1 MKAGRTLTELAA
13 EVERQANAQRDFV
26 APSRSVS
33 MIVDAAAMQEFSRLM
48 SQPARR
54 RNTEGE
60 VTDATLAQSPTRIV
74 GLDGSN
80 KFGIRPFAHGQ
91 IAEKVGIPKR
101 YYDRMATEA
110 PELLTANVNHWMST
124 SDDRRMFRI
133 LDGNL
138 RAFLSDRYQRMDYF
152 DFLEAVLPLVKAAD
166 LDIVSCQ
173 VTDRKLYLKCTNQRM
188 EGKVVG
194 DVVQA
199 GIIFS
204 NSEVGCG
211 RLNIQTMVMV
221 LRCTNGMCGE
231 SVLGKYHLGRAQG
244 DDKVQEMLRDTTKAH
259 EEQVTWE
266 QVHDVTEHVL
276 GHRDWFDKQLQVYN
290 AAAGQKITGDP
301 VGAVVELQKQ
311 MKVTEKARSGIMRH
325 LIEGGDLS
333 KWGVSNAITRYSQDV
348 ADYDEAS
355 DLERMGQTVIELPKQ
370 AWEKIAN
377 AEPVAA

>member
-1 MKAGRTLTELAA
+1 
-13 EVERQANAQRDFV
+13 
-26 APSRSVS
+26 

-48 SQPARR
+48 SQPSRR
-54 RNTEGE
+54 RAEDE
-60 VTDATLAQSPTRIV
+60 VSDITLGQSPVRIT
-74 GLDGSN
+74 GLDGSAN
-80 KFGIRPFAHGQ
+80 FGIRPFAHGQ
-91 IAEKVGIPKR
+91 VAEKVGIPKR

-110 PELLTANVNHWMST
+110 PQLLVENVNHWLHNT
-124 SDDRRMFRI
+124 DDRRMFRT

-138 RAFLSDRYQRMDYF
+138 RAFLSDRYQRLDYF
-152 DFLEAVLPLVKAAD
+152 DFLEAVLPLIKAAG
-166 LDIVSCQ
+166 LKIVSCE
-173 VTDRKLYLKCTNQRM
+173 VTERKLYLKCQNERM

-199 GIIFS
+199 GVVFS

-211 RLNIQTMVMV
+211 RLNIQTMVFI
-221 LRCTNGMCGE
+221 LRCTNGMIGE

-244 DDKVQEMLRDTTKAH
+244 DDQVQEMLRAETKAH

-266 QVHDVTEHVL
+266 QVHDVTEHIL
-276 GHRDWFDKQLQVYN
+276 SKRDWFDKRLATYN

-301 VGAVVELQKQ
+301 VGAVVELQRQ

-355 DLERMGQTVIELPKQ
+355 DLERMGQTVIELPQQ
-370 AWEKIAN
+370 AWGRIAN
-377 AEPVAA
+377 AEPVAAD